1 VRCCRHGDCE
11 WAEEIDGVMVGGYI
25 RPGQD
30 WDLDHTDDRRGYLGA
45 AHAKCNRRAGAMK
58 RNAKMRRS
66 RKW

>member
-1 VRCCRHGDCE
+1 VRCCRGASCE
-11 WAEEIDGVMVGGYI
+11 WAEVVEGVAVGGFI
-25 RPGQD
+25 HPGEP

-66 RKW
+66 RHW